1 MLMRPTLTLLASIL
15 FLSTLAAAQGPAGV
29 GANTKSSP
37 PSRPHSTFDAD
48 LSSWQISL
56 GYQYVRVNLTG
67 TPYDTHGINA
77 SVTRF
82 FGRWVG
88 IEGEIGTGFGNTG
101 TTTTPA
107 KLNVNSVFA
116 GGGARLALRNRSRIQ
131 PWIHGVVGVDRF
143 HFNQTAGMFGTNSSV
158 AFEGGGGIDYML
170 TNHWAIRGQADVVET
185 HLFST
190 YQRHFQAVGAIVL
203 NF

>member
-1 MLMRPTLTLLASIL
+1 MRRMLTLLGSIL
-15 FLSTLAAAQGPAGV
+15 VVSTLAAAQGPAGV
-29 GANTKSSP
+29 GADSKSSS
-37 PSRPHSTFDAD
+37 PSRSHSTFEAD
-48 LSSWQISL
+48 LSNWQISL
-56 GYQYVRVNLTG
+56 GYQYGRINLTG
-67 TPYDTHGINA
+67 TPYTTHGLNA

-101 TTTTPA
+101 ATTTPSN
-107 KLNVNSVFA
+107 LNVNSVFA

-131 PWIHGVVGVDRF
+131 PWIHAVVGIDHF
-143 HFNQTAGMFGTNSSV
+143 HFNQTAGVLGTNSSV

-170 TNHWAIRGQADVVET
+170 TNHWAIRGQADVIET
-185 HLFST
+185 HLFAT